1 MGSRIASLVFGA
13 MIGTVIV
20 AGQAA
25 SAPAASRPSCHSQA
39 STLAIVQCERL
50 PVLASLDRSYQTGL
64 PKFRL
69 ATARSVVAD
78 CRASEFVFYAARD
91 WLRLAAKLAE
101 HASPCAD
108 YYVSIPPLVA
118 DKTKPRPNQAW
129 RIRALGPRFHALA
142 EIHWAAWRAW
152 VRTTGSAW
160 YDAGVEAR
168 RRMAAA
174 GYDVASGDGWAV
186 NEFPSSVRR
195 DLGTART
202 DAREFV
208 RGLYEGDGRPAQ
220 GAVFVIGVMHG
231 TRNASLYKATMKA
244 WLADT
249 PFWLDMNRTVRFWG
263 QEVYGDARR
272 WGVPGTGT
280 SERRDYLN
288 DFLQHAARLGS
299 VAPDEYEASQSFL
312 ERAHTPIANA
322 GWQWPAG
329 LGWTLISGDQM
340 RDFVSSQTHALRNFA
355 ATRPGPHRFGFAWA
369 PNNATGMP
377 NGEFVDQ
384 TDQLLDRLGAALSES
399 GSTLTFEAGIRAC
412 ASFELRW
419 CLAEVEGAAFTN
431 AWRIFSTWLW
441 RPDSATALRRSL
453 LSRVRDTAFRAKR
466 SGRAPRAPT
475 P

>member
-1 MGSRIASLVFGA
+1 MGSRLASIVLGA
-13 MIGTVIV
+13 IVGTAIV

-25 SAPAASRPSCHSQA
+25 SAPAAGDPRCSPRA
-39 STLAIVQCERL
+39 SSLSIVECERL
-50 PVLASLDRSYQTGL
+50 PVVASLDRRYGKGL
-64 PKFRL
+64 PRYQSA
-69 ATARSVVAD
+69 ATRSAPAG

-118 DKTKPRPNQAW
+118 DKTRPRPNQAW
-129 RIRALGPRFHALA
+129 RIRALGPSFHALA
-142 EIHWAAWRAW
+142 EIHWTAWQAW
-152 VRTTGSAW
+152 VKTTGSTW
-160 YDAGVEAR
+160 YDAGIEAR

-174 GYDVASGDGWAV
+174 GYDVANGDAWAV

-195 DLGTART
+195 NLGTARA

-208 RGLYEGDGRPAQ
+208 RGLFEGDGRLVQ
-220 GAVFVIGVMHG
+220 GAVFVIGVMHS
-231 TRNASLYKATMKA
+231 TRDASLYKTTMKD
-244 WLADT
+244 WLSDA
-249 PFWLDMNRTVRFWG
+249 PFWLDMERAVRFWG

-272 WGVPGTGT
+272 WGVPGAGT

-299 VAPDEYEASQSFL
+299 VTPDRYQASRSFL

-329 LGWTLISGDQM
+329 LGWTMISGDQM
-340 RDFVSSQTHALRNFA
+340 QDFVSSQTHALRNFA
-355 ATRPGPHRFGFAWA
+355 ASRRGPHRFGFAWA
-369 PNNATGMP
+369 PNNETDMP
-377 NGEFVDQ
+377 DGEFVEQ
-384 TDQLLDRLGAALSES
+384 TDRLLDRLGTALAESDSALS
-399 GSTLTFEAGIRAC
+399 FEPGIRAC

-419 CLAEVEGAAFTN
+419 CLAEVEGASFTN
-431 AWRIFSTWLW
+431 AWRIFSAWLA
-441 RPDSATALRRSL
+441 RPDSDMAVRRAV
-453 LSRVRDTAFRAKR
+453 LSRVRVAALRARR
-466 SGRAPRAPT
+466 SVRAPRAPT